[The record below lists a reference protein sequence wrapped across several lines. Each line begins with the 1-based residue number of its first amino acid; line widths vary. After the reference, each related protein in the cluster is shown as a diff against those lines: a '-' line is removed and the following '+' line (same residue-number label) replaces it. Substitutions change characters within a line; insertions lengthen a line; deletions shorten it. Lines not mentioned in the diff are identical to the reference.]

1 MKLNL
6 KVVRRKNVSGIK
18 CAAPYINGSNVWDIP
33 EKQWTASVQQAVARA
48 YQLGVKRQIIPT
60 PQFPDAFP
68 TAALPGPAELP
79 ISVSV

>member
-48 YQLGVKRQIIPT
+48 YQLGVSHTLLEIRNTVLT
-60 PQFPDAFP
+60 PGITEP
-68 TAALPGPAELP
+68 E
-79 ISVSV
+79 